1 MKDLRFAKFVV
12 WLNCAV
18 PAALL
23 VFDAFAGRLGANPVN
38 FAVRTTGMLSLV
50 FLVLSLAVTPIARVT
65 RRHWLSHFRRAFGL
79 CAFFHAAAHFAIYFG
94 LDRALSWSSTFSEM
108 LIRPYLTVGATGLI
122 LMIPLAVT
130 STNSM
135 LQRLGPK
142 RWKLLHRLAYVAAA
156 AGVVH
161 YFMLVKADVTQP
173 VAFGIVVGALLGY
186 RAFGVFSKPRS
197 SQHLAPASGGAAK
210 PKFWSGQLQ
219 VVRITTETPDVRT
232 FRLAS
237 PTGGGLPFDFLPGQY
252 LNISLPIDGRKV
264 NRSYTLASAPS
275 RTGYCELSIKREPNG
290 TASKFMH
297 DQVREGDL
305 LNISAP
311 AGRFT
316 FTGTEA
322 PSIVMLAGGVGVTP
336 LMSQLRYLIDNRWTG
351 DIYFLFSVRT
361 EADIIFREEL
371 AVLQQQHPNLRVIIS
386 LTRAEGSNWTGE
398 RGRITPEMLN
408 RVVPQLTLRRVHY
421 CGPEE
426 MNQALGPMLREM
438 GVPESQI
445 KSESFSSPLRNDA
458 GAIAEVNAA
467 AADVEATE
475 ASITFARSGKSAAIV
490 NGQSILDIAED
501 LGISLDSDCRSG
513 ICGAC
518 KIKVLSG
525 RVRMETE
532 DALTAADRAAGLIL
546 SCQARCLDAVT
557 VEA

>member
-1 MKDLRFAKFVV
+1 MKDIRFAKFVV

-18 PAALL
+18 PAVLL
-23 VFDAFAGRLGANPVN
+23 IYDAFAGRLGANPVN
-38 FAVRTTGMLSLV
+38 FAIRTTGLLSLV
-50 FLVLSLAVTPIARVT
+50 FLVLSLAVTPLARST
-65 RRHWLSHFRRAFGL
+65 RWHWLSHFRRAFGL
-79 CAFFHAAAHFAIYFG
+79 YAFFHAAAHFAIYFG
-94 LDRALSWSSTFSEM
+94 LDRALSLSSTFSEM

-135 LQRLGPK
+135 IQRLGPK

-161 YFMLVKADVTQP
+161 YYMLVKADVTQP

-186 RAFGVFSKPRS
+186 RAVAAFGKPRS
-197 SQHLAPASGGAAK
+197 VPSKAVADGKPAK

-219 VVRITTETPDVRT
+219 VVRITRETPDVCT

-237 PTGGGLPFDFLPGQY
+237 PTGGELPFDYLPGQY
-252 LNISLPIDGRKV
+252 LNLALQIDGRKV
-264 NRSYTLASAPS
+264 NRSYTIASTPS

-290 TASKFMH
+290 VASKFMH

-316 FTGTEA
+316 FTGAEA

-336 LMSQLRYLIDNRWTG
+336 LMSQLRYLTDQCWTG
-351 DIYFLFSVRT
+351 EIYFLFSVRT

-386 LTRAEGSNWTGE
+386 LTRADGSSWTGE
-398 RGRITPEMLN
+398 RGRFTPEMLN

-426 MNQALGPMLREM
+426 MNQALGPMLREL

-445 KSESFSSPLRNDA
+445 KSESFSSPVRNDA
-458 GAIAEVNAA
+458 GAAPAADAA
-467 AADVEATE
+467 AEDATG
-475 ASITFARSGKSAAIV
+475 ASITFTRSGKSAAVV

-501 LGISLDSDCRSG
+501 LGVNLDYDCRSG
-513 ICGAC
+513 ICGTC

-532 DALTAADRAAGLIL
+532 DALTAADRAAGVIL

-557 VEA
+557 VDA

>member
-1 MKDLRFAKFVV
+1 MKDIRFAKFVV

-18 PAALL
+18 PAVLL
-23 VFDAFAGRLGANPVN
+23 IYDAFAGRLGANPVN
-38 FAVRTTGMLSLV
+38 FAIRTTGLLSLV
-50 FLVLSLAVTPIARVT
+50 FLVLSLAVTPLARST
-65 RRHWLSHFRRAFGL
+65 RWHWLSHFRRAFGL
-79 CAFFHAAAHFAIYFG
+79 YAFFHAAAHFAIYFG
-94 LDRALSWSSTFSEM
+94 LDRALSLSSTFSEM

-135 LQRLGPK
+135 IQRLGPK

-161 YFMLVKADVTQP
+161 YYMLVKADVTQP

-186 RAFGVFSKPRS
+186 RAVAAFGKPRS
-197 SQHLAPASGGAAK
+197 APSKAVAGGKPAK

-219 VVRITTETPDVRT
+219 VVRITRETPDVCT

-237 PTGGGLPFDFLPGQY
+237 PTGGELPFDYLPGQY
-252 LNISLPIDGRKV
+252 LNLALQIDGRKV
-264 NRSYTLASAPS
+264 NRSYTIASTPS

-316 FTGTEA
+316 FTGAEA

-336 LMSQLRYLIDNRWTG
+336 LMSQLRYLTDQCWTG
-351 DIYFLFSVRT
+351 EIYFLFSVRT

-386 LTRAEGSNWTGE
+386 LTRADGSSWTGE
-398 RGRITPEMLN
+398 RGRFTPEMLN

-426 MNQALGPMLREM
+426 MNQALGPMLREL

-445 KSESFSSPLRNDA
+445 KSESFSSPVRNDA
-458 GAIAEVNAA
+458 GAAPAADAA
-467 AADVEATE
+467 AAEEDATG
-475 ASITFARSGKSAAIV
+475 ASITFTRSGKSAAVV

-501 LGISLDSDCRSG
+501 LGVNLDYDCRSG
-513 ICGAC
+513 ICGTC

-532 DALTAADRAAGLIL
+532 DALTAADRAAGVIL

-557 VEA
+557 VDA

>member
-1 MKDLRFAKFVV
+1 MKDIRFAKFVV

-18 PAALL
+18 PAVLL
-23 VFDAFAGRLGANPVN
+23 VYDAFAGRLGANPVN
-38 FAVRTTGMLSLV
+38 FAIRTTGLLSLV
-50 FLVLSLAVTPIARVT
+50 FLVLSLAVTPLARST
-65 RRHWLSHFRRAFGL
+65 RWHWLSHFRRAFGL
-79 CAFFHAAAHFAIYFG
+79 YAFFHAAAHFAIYFG
-94 LDRALSWSSTFSEM
+94 LDRSLSLSSTFSEM

-135 LQRLGPK
+135 IQRLGPK

-186 RAFGVFSKPRS
+186 RVFAAFSKPRS
-197 SQHLAPASGGAAK
+197 ARNAAAPTGKPAK

-219 VVRITTETPDVRT
+219 VIRITRETPDVCT

-237 PTGGGLPFDFLPGQY
+237 PTGGELPFDYSPGQY
-252 LNISLPIDGRKV
+252 LNLSLLIDGRKV
-264 NRSYTLASAPS
+264 NRSYTIASAPS

-297 DQVREGDL
+297 DQIREGDL

-336 LMSQLRYLIDNRWTG
+336 LMSQLRYLTDQGWTG
-351 DIYFLFSVRT
+351 EIYFLFSVRT
-361 EADIIFREEL
+361 EADIIFREEI
-371 AVLQQQHPNLRVIIS
+371 AVLQQQHPNLRVSIS
-386 LTRAEGSNWTGE
+386 LTRADGSSWTGE
-398 RGRITPEMLN
+398 RGRFTPEMLN

-426 MNQALGPMLREM
+426 MNQSLGSMLREM

-445 KSESFSSPLRNDA
+445 KSESFSSPVRNDA
-458 GAIAEVNAA
+458 GAFTTVDAA
-467 AADVEATE
+467 AAEVEGTE

-490 NGQSILDIAED
+490 NGQSILDLAED
-501 LGISLDSDCRSG
+501 LGVSLDYDCRSG
-513 ICGAC
+513 ICGTC

-532 DALTAADRAAGLIL
+532 DALTAADRAAGVIL
-546 SCQARCLDAVT
+546 SCQARCLNAVT
-557 VEA
+557 VDA

>member
-1 MKDLRFAKFVV
+1 MKDIRFAKFVV

-18 PAALL
+18 PAVLL
-23 VFDAFAGRLGANPVN
+23 IYDAFAGRLGANPVN
-38 FAVRTTGMLSLV
+38 FAIRTTGLLSLV
-50 FLVLSLAVTPIARVT
+50 FLVLSLAVTPLARST
-65 RRHWLSHFRRAFGL
+65 RWHWLSHFRRAFGL
-79 CAFFHAAAHFAIYFG
+79 YAFFHAAAHFAIYFG
-94 LDRALSWSSTFSEM
+94 LDRSLSLSSTFSEM

-135 LQRLGPK
+135 IQRLGPK

-173 VAFGIVVGALLGY
+173 VAFGIVVGTLLGY
-186 RAFGVFSKPRS
+186 RVFAAYSKPRS
-197 SQHLAPASGGAAK
+197 ARNAAAPIGKPAK

-219 VVRITTETPDVRT
+219 VIRITRETPDVCT

-237 PTGGGLPFDFLPGQY
+237 PTGGELPFDYLPGQY
-252 LNISLPIDGRKV
+252 LNLSLLIDGRKV
-264 NRSYTLASAPS
+264 NRSYTIASAPS
-275 RTGYCELSIKREPNG
+275 RTGYCELSIKREPSG

-322 PSIVMLAGGVGVTP
+322 PSIVLLAGGVGVTP
-336 LMSQLRYLIDNRWTG
+336 LMSQLRYLTDQRWTG
-351 DIYFLFSVRT
+351 EIYFLFSVRT

-371 AVLQQQHPNLRVIIS
+371 AVLQQQHPNLRVSIS
-386 LTRAEGSNWTGE
+386 LTRADGSSWTGE
-398 RGRITPEMLN
+398 RGRFTPEMLN

-426 MNQALGPMLREM
+426 MNQSLGSMLREM

-445 KSESFSSPLRNDA
+445 KSESFSSPARNDA
-458 GAIAEVNAA
+458 GVASAVNTAA
-467 AADVEATE
+467 TDVAATE
-475 ASITFARSGKSAAIV
+475 ASITFARSGKSAVIV

-501 LGISLDSDCRSG
+501 LGVSLDYDCRSG
-513 ICGAC
+513 ICGTC

-525 RVRMETE
+525 SVRMETE
-532 DALTAADRAAGLIL
+532 DALTAADRAAGVIL
-546 SCQARCLDAVT
+546 SCQARCLDAVS
-557 VEA
+557 VDA